1 MTLLATM
8 SNEELADLYCALRCE
23 YVDLMVMIPFPDPR
37 YFAALDE
44 AAHRIHAEMAVRGM
58 LAEAA

>member
-1 MTLLATM
+1 MESFATM

-23 YVDLMVMIPFPDPR
+23 YVDLRAQVPFPDPE
-37 YFAALDE
+37 FFTALYE
-44 AAHRIHAEMAVRGM
+44 RTHQIHEEMSERGM